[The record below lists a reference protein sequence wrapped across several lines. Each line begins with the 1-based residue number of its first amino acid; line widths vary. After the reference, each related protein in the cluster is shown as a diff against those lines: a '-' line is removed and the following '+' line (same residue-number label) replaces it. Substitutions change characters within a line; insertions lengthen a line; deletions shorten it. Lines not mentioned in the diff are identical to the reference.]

1 MTAKEKLLYEVEQV
15 SDDLVEEVLN
25 FLLFTK
31 TKQLQGRRSPENHTR
46 ISKAEQAIEY
56 PENLEH
62 SIWDNFSSF
71 TEDIPEDVLAQL
83 PTDGVEQH
91 DHHYIYGTPKR
102 S

>member
-1 MTAKEKLLYEVEQV
+1 MTAKEKLLYEVEQAP
-15 SDDLVEEVLN
+15 DDLVEEVLS

-31 TKQLQGRRSPENHTR
+31 MKQLQGRQSENHTR
-46 ISKAEQAIEY
+46 ISKDEQVIEC
-56 PENLEH
+56 PEILEH

-83 PTDGVEQH
+83 PTDGAEQH
-91 DHHYIYGTPKR
+91 DHYIYGTPKR

>member
-1 MTAKEKLLYEVEQV
+1 MTAKEKLLYEVEQA

-31 TKQLQGRRSPENHTR
+31 TKQLQGRQSENHTR
-46 ISKAEQAIEY
+46 ISKAEQAIEH

-62 SIWDNFSSF
+62 SIWDNFSDF
-71 TEDIPEDVLAQL
+71 TEDIPEDILAQL
-83 PTDGVEQH
+83 PTDGAEQH
-91 DHHYIYGTPKR
+91 DRYIYGTPKR